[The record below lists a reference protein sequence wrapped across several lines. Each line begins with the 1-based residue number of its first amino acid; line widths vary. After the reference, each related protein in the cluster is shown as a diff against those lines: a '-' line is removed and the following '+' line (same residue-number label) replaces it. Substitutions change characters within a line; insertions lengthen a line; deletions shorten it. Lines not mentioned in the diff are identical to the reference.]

1 MLAALGVAGE
11 DRLGLERTELGA
23 GLVLSD
29 IKEVVVRHTLKINKE
44 LQNGRAE

>member
-29 IKEVVVRHTLKINKE
+29 IKEVVVRHALESGKE
-44 LQNGRAE
+44 VRDRGGR